1 MPASRK
7 LIEPNRLKKLL
18 EQITKEGQGKTGS
31 FQHIEARAETCFR
44 LAMHPDTPLS
54 ESLEYLKMAF
64 RIDGTN
70 PRYAYH
76 LSRLY
81 FKINDLDRSAFWL
94 KKAIMYCPTSHRIWT
109 HVSLLH
115 RELNSRYYAD
125 ERYEPDALKLRA
137 EQINTAIR
145 RGDDVFQS
153 RLIDFTPPRS
163 TTDIEKE
170 SRQKASQSSPE
181 KSDDSGSRHDE
192 NEHKRH
198 EIKRLNQP
206 GTCRWTGVLD
216 IEIENL
222 LESEPSERIR
232 DKLIPLFDK
241 IIELRTCRE
250 AGTTAFTVL
259 GIEWMLCGYPVSTI
273 RRYIDKTFANESDPS
288 IKLLKTTCDLFEA
301 DLQNLP
307 RKLND
312 YLTGQKITPLMAAL
326 IHKQRLLWR
335 TFDFRALTAYRGA
348 QKLISIKLKDEEL
361 TDFDQTACSGYITSL
376 STALKKLDIL
386 PPEPMPDGRSD
397 IVKESIT
404 SEEALKLLT
413 ELEHAYQTFQSLNEK
428 AFAFLKND
436 FEPVSKSIDS
446 PESYT
451 FVCSNVSGFNEF
463 LSVLNQAGI
472 AGIDSVDYLLGQ
484 ISSLPTIEL
493 GEDFAQRLE
502 TCRKE
507 FNELTIPKGFNKVL
521 RRIEQ
526 KMKSAAEHFTA
537 GPEQYAPEL
546 SNLIE
551 ESRSAI
557 PVFHQTG
564 SEQVPRFDEPKA
576 VEQADKQLSGID
588 ELRRLVSLVDEKIND
603 LLAYSLGTFESYSE
617 KNALLSPI
625 RGLQT
630 LVIEQAAELMYRL
643 GKNSQAKKLWNTC
656 YTMDKLN
663 VAALTNLAVCKT
675 NEHND
680 YSAILHCLA
689 KRL

>member
-125 ERYEPDALKLRA
+125 ERYEPDALRLRA

-145 RGDDVFQS
+145 RGDDLFQS
-153 RLIDFTPPRS
+153 QLIDFTPPRS

-170 SRQKASQSSPE
+170 SRQKVKQSRME
-181 KSDDSGSRHDE
+181 KSGDDDSKQDE
-192 NEHKRH
+192 TEHKSV
-198 EIKRLNQP
+198 EIKRLNKP
-206 GTCRWTGVLD
+206 GTCRWTGILD

-232 DKLIPLFDK
+232 DKLLPLFDK
-241 IIELRTCRE
+241 VIELRTSRE
-250 AGTTAFTVL
+250 AGTSAFTVL
-259 GIEWMLCGYPVSTI
+259 GIEWLLCGYPASTI
-273 RRYIDKTFANESDPS
+273 RRYLEQVFDNDSDPS
-288 IKLLKTTCDLFEA
+288 LEILKTTCDLFEA

-307 RKLND
+307 KLLND
-312 YLTGQKITPLMAAL
+312 YLTGEKITPLMAAL

-348 QKLISIKLKDEEL
+348 QKLISKKLKTEEF
-361 TDFDQTACSGYITSL
+361 TESDQTACSGYATSL
-376 STALKKLDIL
+376 STALKKLDMP
-386 PPEPMPDGRSD
+386 PPEPMSDGSSASAT
-397 IVKESIT
+397 ESVT
-404 SEEALKLLT
+404 PEKALKMLT
-413 ELEHAYQTFQSLNEK
+413 DLERAYQTFQSINEK

-446 PESYT
+446 SDIYT

-463 LSVLNQAGI
+463 LSVMNQAGI
-472 AGIDSVDYLLGQ
+472 AGIDSVDYLLGR
-484 ISSLPTIEL
+484 IGSLPTTEL
-493 GEDFAQRLE
+493 GGDFAQRLE
-502 TCRKE
+502 ICRKE

-526 KMKSAAEHFTA
+526 KMKSATEQFTA
-537 GPEQYAPEL
+537 GPDQYDPLL

-551 ESRSAI
+551 ESRSAT
-557 PVFHQTG
+557 PVFHEARP
-564 SEQVPRFDEPKA
+564 EQVPQFDA
-576 VEQADKQLSGID
+576 LQAEAQEAGK
-588 ELRRLVSLVDEKIND
+588 KI
-603 LLAYSLGTFESYSE
+603 ESYWDMVRDL
-617 KNALLSPI
+617 A
-625 RGLQT
+625 T
-630 LVIEQAAELMYRL
+630 
-643 GKNSQAKKLWNTC
+643 AKK
-656 YTMDKLN
+656 DRDLN
-663 VAALTNLAVCKT
+663 K
-675 NEHND
+675 D
-680 YSAILHCLA
+680 PGIY
-689 KRL
+689 